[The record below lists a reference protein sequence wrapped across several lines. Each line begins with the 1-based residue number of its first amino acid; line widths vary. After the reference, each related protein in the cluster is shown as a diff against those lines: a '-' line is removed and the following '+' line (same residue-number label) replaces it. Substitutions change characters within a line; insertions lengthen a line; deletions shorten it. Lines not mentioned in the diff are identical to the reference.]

1 MTGKTLSFVK
11 GKGSLRHNNRD
22 FIADNV
28 DRNRT
33 PWNRTYAKVPL
44 KEAYEI
50 CFGDA
55 VREYNEGQT
64 RKDRKKNDYLEEIRH
79 SRNNEKVFYEN
90 VVQIGT
96 MKDTPVVDENG
107 NLTPEAEEAIKVLDE
122 YARTFQERNPNLYL
136 FNAVLHL
143 DEATPHL
150 HLDYIPVAH
159 GYKRGLKT
167 RNSLTK
173 AFQEMGFEKG
183 RSKRDN
189 ETIDWQHRERE
200 HLTSLCKEREIEII
214 VLGIDRDDY
223 SLPEYKEIMAKI
235 LEKEAQIEILN
246 EQREEAISDISS
258 LKEEQKDLIADV
270 KKEKA
275 QIEKDIKNASK
286 DLAKY
291 QLTRDVM
298 EAVGQEV
305 KAEINHM
312 KGQAIIGKNPLTKEE
327 YVKVPKGLWD
337 KMLSAYEWALRHF
350 RSVDQLTKTVR
361 SLRLEVS
368 DLKSNLNKY
377 QSFIKEHGLLEAL
390 EEFLHPKRK
399 SVLKKLEEGK
409 EILNTSNNKVEH
421 DKIISTKS
429 DRDIVR

>member
-44 KEAYEI
+44 SEAYEI

-64 RKDRKKNDYLEEIRH
+64 RKDRKKDNYLEEIRH
-79 SRNNEKVFYEN
+79 SGNNEKVFYEN

-96 MKDTPVVDENG
+96 MKDTSVVDENG
-107 NLTPEAEEAIKVLDE
+107 NLTPEAEKAIKVLDE
-122 YARTFQERNPNLYL
+122 YGRTFQERNPNLYL

-183 RSKRDN
+183 RNKRDN
-189 ETIDWQHRERE
+189 ETIDWQRGERE
-200 HLTSLCKEREIEII
+200 HLTSLCEERGIEIV
-214 VLGIDRDDY
+214 VLGVDRDDY
-223 SLPEYKEIMAKI
+223 SLPEYKEIMAK
-235 LEKEAQIEILN
+235 LSEKEAEIEILN
-246 EQREEAISDISS
+246 EQKEEAASEITS
-258 LKEEQKDLIADV
+258 LKEEQKDLIADAN
-270 KKEKA
+270 KEKA
-275 QIEKDIKNASK
+275 QIEKDIRDASK
-286 DLAKY
+286 ELSRY
-291 QLTRDVM
+291 QLTKEVM
-298 EAVGQEV
+298 ESVSREV
-305 KAEINHM
+305 KADISHT
-312 KGQAIIGKNPLTKEE
+312 KGQAVISKNPLTKEE
-327 YVKVPKGLWD
+327 YVRIPKGLWD

-350 RSVDQLTKTVR
+350 KTVDQLTKTVR
-361 SLRLEVS
+361 SLKSEVS
-368 DLKSNLNKY
+368 DLKNKLNKY
-377 QSFIKEHGLLEAL
+377 QIFIKEHGLLEAL
-390 EEFLHPKRK
+390 EEFLHPKRR
-399 SVLKKLEEGK
+399 SVLKKLEKTRK
-409 EILNTSNNKVEH
+409 ELEEFQKERDDVVKVGEY
-421 DKIISTKS
+421 S
-429 DRDIVR
+429 RLRE

>member
-33 PWNRTYAKVPL
+33 PWNRTYVKVPL

-55 VREYNEGQT
+55 LREYNEGQT

-79 SRNNEKVFYEN
+79 SGNNEKVFYEN

-183 RSKRDN
+183 RNKRDN

-200 HLTSLCKEREIEII
+200 HLTSLCKERGIEII
-214 VLGIDRDDY
+214 VLGVDRDDY

-235 LEKEAQIEILN
+235 SEKEAEIEILKG
-246 EQREEAISDISS
+246 QKEEAVSEIAS
-258 LKEEQKDLIADV
+258 LKEEQKDLIADA
-270 KKEKA
+270 KKGKA
-275 QIEKDIKNASK
+275 EIEKDIRDASK
-286 DLAKY
+286 ELSRY
-291 QLTRDVM
+291 HLTKEVM
-298 EAVGQEV
+298 ESVNREV
-305 KAEINHM
+305 KAEISHA
-312 KGQAIIGKNPLTKEE
+312 KGQAVISKSPLSKEE

-350 RSVDQLTKTVR
+350 KSVDQLTKTVR
-361 SLRLEVS
+361 SLKSEVS
-368 DLKSNLNKY
+368 ELKSKLNKY
-377 QSFIKEHGLLEAL
+377 QSFIKEQGLLEAL
-390 EEFLHPKRK
+390 EEFLHPKRR
-399 SVLKKLEEGK
+399 SVLKELEKTRK
-409 EILNTSNNKVEH
+409 ELDEFQKERNDVVKVGEY
-421 DKIISTKS
+421 S
-429 DRDIVR
+429 RLRE